1 MYVCIMD
8 NINFLTGR
16 AMLLPVKSSRIPS
29 DFTVGGGTIGDA
41 SFFLS
46 VSTMWS
52 EFGGSVTLLD
62 QCTLSTST
70 WGQLDSG
77 VGGGDLLEGDDMS
90 CHWDWWKVFNKLTCF
105 RGIIFGNIHWIFVP
119 KMILF
124 GCFQL

>member
-1 MYVCIMD
+1 MD

-52 EFGGSVTLLD
+52 EFGGSVTLLGSA
-62 QCTLSTST
+62 LS
-70 WGQLDSG
+70 QPQP
-77 VGGGDLLEGDDMS
+77 GGNLTRGGEGDWLEGDDNMS

>member
-1 MYVCIMD
+1 MGK
-8 NINFLTGR
+8 INFLTGR

-29 DFTVGGGTIGDA
+29 DFTVDGGTRGDA

-62 QCTLSTST
+62 SALSQPQPGGNLTQG
-70 WGQLDSG
+70 W
-77 VGGGDLLEGDDMS
+77 GGGDLLEGDDMS

-105 RGIIFGNIHWIFVP
+105 RGVIFGNIHWIFVP
-119 KMILF
+119 KLIPF